1 MKNLEESIRSNQPSC
16 ESSDPISF
24 NEFWLC
30 LVAAKPWKP
39 WKESHKYPNNAKRLW
54 IISQSSII
62 IIFAQFLS
70 ISYSAG
76 KCALKRIPQITP
88 PFWEGSPD
96 LMKNLDRY
104 YSIHMGVSKLEPL
117 KSLKKVDFVRNSMA
131 FPKAP
136 PSFEIRRHGVSYVR
150 LLHVTSVQGS
160 HRGEAFEFHQVI
172 AIIGNQWKWL

>member
-1 MKNLEESIRSNQPSC
+1 
-16 ESSDPISF
+16 
-24 NEFWLC
+24 
-30 LVAAKPWKP
+30 
-39 WKESHKYPNNAKRLW
+39 
-54 IISQSSII
+54 
-62 IIFAQFLS
+62 
-70 ISYSAG
+70 
-76 KCALKRIPQITP
+76 
-88 PFWEGSPD
+88 
-96 LMKNLDRY
+96 MKNLDRY